1 MANTLIGVF
10 KNLEDAVEARET
22 LREKGFA
29 DSAIKLYQDSAVM
42 SSDGPDRHRQGA
54 GEWLKSLFSLDE
66 DYVGMYSEAVRR
78 GHHLLAVDAN
88 NPNEVD
94 TAVDAMERSR
104 CIDIED
110 TAQQWRDDGWQQA
123 PGAGRDRPVQI
134 VAVRSVRVVSRP

>member
-10 KNLEDAVEARET
+10 KNLEDAVEAREK

-29 DSAIKLYQDSAVM
+29 DSAIKLHQDSAVM
-42 SSDGPDRHRQGA
+42 SSAGPDSRRQSA

-88 NPNEVD
+88 TQREVD
-94 TAVDAMERSR
+94 IAVDAMEQSR

-110 TAQQWRDDGWQQA
+110 TAQQWRGEGWQGPQRPA
-123 PGAGRDRPVQI
+123 AGAGRI
-134 VAVRSVRVVSRP
+134 VAVRTVRIVARP